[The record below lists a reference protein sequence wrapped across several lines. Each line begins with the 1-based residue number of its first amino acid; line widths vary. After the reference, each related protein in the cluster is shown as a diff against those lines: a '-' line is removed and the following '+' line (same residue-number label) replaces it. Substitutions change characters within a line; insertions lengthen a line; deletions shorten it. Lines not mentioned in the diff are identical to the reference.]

1 MHKTLRIAFLSFLL
15 IFALFTCLPALKT
28 TVAQESG
35 IIEIDGAVTTPL
47 NLTSAELLSFPM
59 VSEVALLR
67 CVSNGPGSPSIRP
80 NWTGIPLFYLLTL
93 AQVKPDAYKVVTQG
107 SDGYESDL
115 LLEDALKPTTI
126 LAVEANGGSLPQL
139 AYGPAGPY
147 RLVVPGKWGY
157 KWASGVVKIEVVTT
171 DYKGDYESSGYSDEG
186 DIPNA
191 GLMPTPTPPLQ
202 TLDLPYGNR
211 TFEVDVFT
219 NASTTT
225 SSFDPSQKALYVNV
239 TVPQGTSGFTDM
251 ILQQDFL
258 GRPYN
263 VTLDGNP
270 VSAIEAD
277 TNTSSYIYLALDGG
291 FHTVSILGAEF
302 NRVPEPIVY
311 YPATVNVGQN
321 VTFNASKSVD
331 ARRII
336 SYEWNFGDD
345 TNGTGAVVSHLYAN
359 EGTYQVQ
366 LNVTNNEG
374 ISNLKTFAITVG
386 NPSGYIPLLLKVLL
400 AAMLGALILIFAI
413 LVIRKRRTVRPSNR
427 GDSAPTPAAKKQC
440 LTPPNLLEIELAA
453 QFVKVPG
460 TALEQVGPPR
470 KLPEEKEKRSEDC
483 YPLHPSEPGL
493 I

>member
-1 MHKTLRIAFLSFLL
+1 
-15 IFALFTCLPALKT
+15 
-28 TVAQESG
+28 
-35 IIEIDGAVTTPL
+35 
-47 NLTSAELLSFPM
+47 
-59 VSEVALLR
+59 
-67 CVSNGPGSPSIRP
+67 
-80 NWTGIPLFYLLTL
+80 
-93 AQVKPDAYKVVTQG
+93 
-107 SDGYESDL
+107 
-115 LLEDALKPTTI
+115 
-126 LAVEANGGSLPQL
+126 
-139 AYGPAGPY
+139 
-147 RLVVPGKWGY
+147 
-157 KWASGVVKIEVVTT
+157 
-171 DYKGDYESSGYSDEG
+171 
-186 DIPNA
+186 
-191 GLMPTPTPPLQ
+191 
-202 TLDLPYGNR
+202 
-211 TFEVDVFT
+211 
-219 NASTTT
+219 
-225 SSFDPSQKALYVNV
+225 
-239 TVPQGTSGFTDM
+239 
-251 ILQQDFL
+251 
-258 GRPYN
+258 
-263 VTLDGNP
+263 
-270 VSAIEAD
+270 
-277 TNTSSYIYLALDGG
+277 
-291 FHTVSILGAEF
+291 
-302 NRVPEPIVY
+302 VY